1 MHAALGGIPNHHIH
15 PGMVEYACDPRGRE
29 MEAGGS
35 TVQGQLWLLNKF
47 EASLGFLRNNI
58 PSTPSQK
65 KKSRLIAS
73 SDTQTNKKQDFFFF
87 KVTQSER
94 PFLV

>member
-1 MHAALGGIPNHHIH
+1 
-15 PGMVEYACDPRGRE
+15 MVEYACDPRGRE

-65 KKSRLIAS
+65 KKSRLIGY
-73 SDTQTNKKQDFFFF
+73 TNKQKTGFFFFF